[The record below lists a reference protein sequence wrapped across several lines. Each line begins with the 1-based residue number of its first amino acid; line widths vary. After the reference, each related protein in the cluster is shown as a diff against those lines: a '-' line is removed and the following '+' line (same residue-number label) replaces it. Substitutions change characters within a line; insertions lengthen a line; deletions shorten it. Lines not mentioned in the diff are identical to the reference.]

1 MMNAENA
8 DSAVNAEN
16 GNTGLPDEAR
26 TNNRALTP
34 DVPAKSGR
42 RYWRGLEELAET
54 PEFKSWLEREFPEGA
69 AELEVDGVSRR
80 NFMRLMGASLAL
92 AGVGLSGCRRPETYI
107 VPYTKSVEWL
117 IPGKA
122 ILYTTSM
129 PRRLGGMPLIATTFE
144 GRPTKLE
151 GNPLVPGYNG
161 GTDLLAQAS
170 ILNLYDPDRARFF
183 RENGTENPAEKFEAY
198 LKQVRNELQQNGGAG
213 FALLLDE
220 QWSPT
225 RDRVLK
231 KLQQDFPQARFYY
244 DEPLGNDEV
253 NPVVEALFGADV
265 VLRPNFANAD
275 VILSLDADFLGLE
288 QTLDNIKVFSARRR
302 VRGSTQAVNR
312 LYSVDNRFTITGGMA
327 DHRLRCPASHVP
339 SFAVALAN
347 KIAQATGDQG
357 LTSLAG
363 QFKTTVTFDEKWVT
377 ECANDLVA
385 RKGKSLVLLG
395 NRYPAAIQALT
406 YAINNALE
414 AFGATIQVLT
424 AQKIK
429 GGTIQDLAKDVKA
442 GTVKRL
448 FILAGNPAYTAP
460 ADLQWAEQIQKQIP
474 EVVQLGYW
482 ENETSANVRW
492 FVPEAHF
499 LEAWG
504 DQRDPNGTYLPV
516 QPMIQPL
523 FGGWSQL
530 DLLGKLAGIPG
541 GLEAV
546 RETFKTFAGSGDFE
560 EAWTGLLRHG
570 FIADTAYQ
578 ASSVKPNFGGLSGL
592 VQAATTL
599 PGPVSASALEI
610 VFPGDYRVED
620 GRYTN
625 NAWLQEMPDP
635 ITKLTWDNAV
645 QVSPVTA
652 KALGLEERDLIEITV
667 GDRKLTAAVL
677 VAPGHADNS
686 FTFPLGYGRDRVGQI
701 GEGCGF
707 NAYKLRTTAA
717 LYFATGVTIKL
728 VQKDAYKLIRTQ
740 LHHSME
746 GRALVREGA
755 LEDYEKN
762 PAFAKKMW
770 MDAEIPPNIS
780 LYSHPPLNAP
790 NQWAM
795 VVDLNT
801 CIGCSA
807 CVIAC
812 QAENNI
818 PVVGKDQ
825 VERGRE
831 MQWMRIDRYFSSADG
846 DVSNPHLDEDPEMV
860 VEPMMCQHCEN
871 APCETVC
878 PVNATVH
885 SEEGLNVMVYN
896 RCIGTRYCSNNCPFK
911 VRRFNFF
918 NYNDR
923 SITDKLEWGLPGF
936 QGKQT
941 LILGPLAKWGMD
953 EISKL
958 QKNPNVTVRSR
969 GVMEKCTYCVQR
981 IETAKIS
988 QRIKAGVTGDLSL
1001 PTDSVRSACQEACP
1015 AEAIVFGDMKDPES
1029 QVSKERKLPQEYH
1042 LLEYLNIQ
1050 TRTGYLA
1057 RLRNPNPKMPGAAKI
1072 GKINAEHD
1080 DEQRERTQNSV
1091 PTGGNA

>member
-1 MMNAENA
+1 MKRIFHHPPE
-8 DSAVNAEN
+8 
-16 GNTGLPDEAR
+16 
-26 TNNRALTP
+26 
-34 DVPAKSGR
+34 PATGR
-42 RYWRGLEELAET
+42 RYWRGLEELADT

-69 AELEVDGVSRR
+69 AEMESDGVSRR
-80 NFMRLMGASLAL
+80 RFMGLMGASLAL

-129 PRRLGGMPLIATTFE
+129 PRRLGGMPLIATTYE

-161 GTDLLAQAS
+161 GTDLFAQAA

-183 RENGTENPAEKFEAY
+183 REKGSETTAEKFEAY
-198 LKQVRNELQQNGGAG
+198 LKQVRTELQQNRGAG

-231 KLQQDFPQARFYY
+231 KLQQDFPQVRFFY
-244 DEPLGNDEV
+244 DEPLGNDQV

-265 VLRPNFANAD
+265 VLRPNLANAD

-288 QTLDNIKVFSARRR
+288 QTLDNVKAFSARRR
-302 VRGSTQAVNR
+302 VRGSTDTFNR
-312 LYSVDNRFTITGGMA
+312 LYSVENRFTVTGGMA
-327 DHRLRCPASHVP
+327 DHRLRCPAAHIP

-347 KIAQATGDQG
+347 KIAAATGDQG

-363 QFKTTVTFDEKWVT
+363 QFKTTVSVDEKWVT

-385 RKGKSLVLLG
+385 RKGKSLVLVS
-395 NRYPAAIQALT
+395 NRYPVAMQALV

-414 AFGATIQVLT
+414 AFGSTIQVLT
-424 AQKIK
+424 APKIK
-429 GGTIQDLAKDVKA
+429 GGNIQDLAKDVKA

-448 FILAGNPAYTAP
+448 FILSGNPAYTAP
-460 ADLQWAEQIQKQIP
+460 ADLQWTEQVQKQIP

-482 ENETSANVRW
+482 ENETSANVNW
-492 FVPEAHF
+492 FVPETHF

-504 DQRDPNGTYLPV
+504 DQRDPTGTYLPV
-516 QPMIQPL
+516 QPMIEPL

-530 DLLGKLAGIPG
+530 DFLSKLAAIPF

-546 RETFKTFAGSGDFE
+546 RETFKAVAGSGDFE
-560 EAWTGLLRHG
+560 EAWTTLLRHG
-570 FIADTAYQ
+570 FTADTAYQ
-578 ASSVKPNFGGLSGL
+578 ANPAKPNFGSIAGL
-592 VQAATTL
+592 VQGANTL
-599 PGPVSASALEI
+599 PEPVTANAMEI
-610 VFPGDYRVED
+610 VFPADYKVED
-620 GRYTN
+620 GRYAN

-645 QVSPVTA
+645 QLSPITA
-652 KALGLEERDLIEITV
+652 KALGLEERDLVEITV
-667 GDRKLTAAVL
+667 GDRKVQAAVL

-686 FTFPLGYGRDRVGQI
+686 LSFALGYGRDRVGQV
-701 GEGCGF
+701 GEGTGF
-707 NAYKLRTTAA
+707 DAYKLRTTAS
-717 LYFATGVTIKL
+717 LYFATGATIKL
-728 VQKDAYKLIRTQ
+728 LQKEGYKLIRTQ
-740 LHHSME
+740 THHSME
-746 GRALVREGA
+746 GRALIREGT
-755 LEDYEKN
+755 LEDYDKN

-770 MDAEIPPNIS
+770 MDGEIPPNIS

-807 CVIAC
+807 CVVAC

-818 PVVGKDQ
+818 PIVGKDQ

-831 MQWMRIDRYFSSADG
+831 MHWMRIDRYFSSADG
-846 DVSNPHLDEDPEMV
+846 DLSNPHLDEDPEMV

-923 SITDKLEWGLPGF
+923 SVLDKLESGLPGF
-936 QGKQT
+936 QGKQQ

-1015 AEAIVFGDMKDPES
+1015 AEAIVFGDMKDPQS
-1029 QVSKERKLPQEYH
+1029 QVAKDRQLPQDYR
-1042 LLEYLNIQ
+1042 LLEYLNIG
-1050 TRTGYLA
+1050 TRTSYLA
-1057 RLRNPNPKMPGAAKI
+1057 RLRNPNPKMPGAAKV
-1072 GKINAEHD
+1072 GKINAEHEE
-1080 DEQRERTQNSV
+1080 DERQQGGTKENEREQTRTSV

>member
-1 MMNAENA
+1 MKRIFQHPPE
-8 DSAVNAEN
+8 
-16 GNTGLPDEAR
+16 
-26 TNNRALTP
+26 
-34 DVPAKSGR
+34 PATGR

-69 AELEVDGVSRR
+69 AELETDGVSRR
-80 NFMRLMGASLAL
+80 NFMRLMGGSLAL
-92 AGVGLSGCRRPETYI
+92 AGIGLSGCRRPETYI

-129 PRRLGGMPLIATTFE
+129 PRRLGGMPLVATTFE

-183 RENGTENPAEKFEAY
+183 RDNGNESAAEKFEAY

-231 KLQQDFPQARFYY
+231 QLQQDFPQTRFYY
-244 DEPLGNDEV
+244 DEPLGNGEI

-275 VILSLDADFLGLE
+275 VILSLDSDFLGLE

-302 VRGSTQAVNR
+302 VRGSTEAVNR
-312 LYSVDNRFTITGGMA
+312 LYSVDNRFTITSGMA
-327 DHRLRCPASHVP
+327 DHRLRCPASHIP

-363 QFKTTVTFDEKWVT
+363 QFKSTVTLDEKWVT

-395 NRYPAAIQALT
+395 NRYPAPIQALT

-460 ADLQWAEQIQKQIP
+460 ADLEWAEQIQKQIP
-474 EVVQLGYW
+474 EVVQLGFW

-516 QPMIQPL
+516 QPMILPL

-530 DLLGKLAGIPG
+530 DLLSKLVGIPG

-546 RETFKTFAGSGDFE
+546 RETFKAFAGNGDFE

-570 FIADTAYQ
+570 FTAGTAYQ
-578 ASSVKPNFGGLSGL
+578 ASSAKPNFGALSGL
-592 VQAATTL
+592 VQSGTTL
-599 PGPVSASALEI
+599 PAPASSPFEL

-620 GRYTN
+620 GRYAN
-625 NAWLQEMPDP
+625 NAWLQEVPDP

-652 KALGLEERDLIEITV
+652 KAIGLEESDLIEITV

-677 VAPGHADNS
+677 IAPGHADNS
-686 FTFPLGYGRDRVGQI
+686 FTFPLGYGRDRVGRI

-717 LYFATGVTIKL
+717 LYFATGVTVKL

-746 GRALVREGA
+746 GRALVREGS
-755 LEDYEKN
+755 LEDYDKN
-762 PAFAKKMW
+762 PAFPKKMW
-770 MDAEIPPNIS
+770 MDGEIPPNIS
-780 LYSHPPLNAP
+780 LYSHPPLSAP

-846 DVSNPHLDEDPEMV
+846 DISNPHLDEDPEMV

-941 LILGPLAKWGMD
+941 LILGPLAKWGME

-988 QRIKAGVTGDLSL
+988 QKIKAGVTGDLSL
-1001 PTDSVRSACQEACP
+1001 PTDSVRTACQEACP
-1015 AEAIVFGDMKDPES
+1015 AEAIVFGDMKDPQS
-1029 QVSKERKLPQEYH
+1029 QVSKERQLPQGYH

-1050 TRTGYLA
+1050 TRTSYLA

-1080 DEQRERTQNSV
+1080 DEERERTQNSV

>member
-1 MMNAENA
+1 MKRIFQHPPE
-8 DSAVNAEN
+8 
-16 GNTGLPDEAR
+16 
-26 TNNRALTP
+26 
-34 DVPAKSGR
+34 PATGR

-69 AELEVDGVSRR
+69 AELETDGVSRR
-80 NFMRLMGASLAL
+80 NFMRLMGGSLAL

-107 VPYTKSVEWL
+107 VPYTKSVEWV

-122 ILYTTSM
+122 LLYTTSM
-129 PRRLGGMPLIATTFE
+129 PRRLGGMPLVATTFE

-183 RENGTENPAEKFEAY
+183 RDNGNESAAEKFEAY

-231 KLQQDFPQARFYY
+231 KFQQDFPQARFYY
-244 DEPLGNDEV
+244 DEPLGNDEID
-253 NPVVEALFGADV
+253 PVVEALFGAGV
-265 VLRPNFANAD
+265 VLRPNFADAD
-275 VILSLDADFLGLE
+275 VILSLDSDFLGLE

-302 VRGSTQAVNR
+302 VRGSTEAVNR
-312 LYSVDNRFTITGGMA
+312 LYSVDNRFTITSGMA
-327 DHRLRCPASHVP
+327 DHRLRCPASHIP

-357 LTSLAG
+357 LASLAG
-363 QFKTTVTFDEKWVT
+363 QFKSTVTFDEKWVT

-460 ADLQWAEQIQKQIP
+460 ADLEWAEQIQKQIP
-474 EVVQLGYW
+474 EVVQLGFW
-482 ENETSANVRW
+482 ENETSAKVRW

-504 DQRDPNGTYLPV
+504 EQRDPNGTYLAV
-516 QPMIQPL
+516 QPMILPL

-530 DLLGKLAGIPG
+530 DLLSKLAGIPG

-546 RETFKTFAGSGDFE
+546 RETFKAFAGSGDFE

-570 FIADTAYQ
+570 FTADTTYQ
-578 ASSVKPNFGGLSGL
+578 ASSAKPNFGGLSGL
-592 VQAATTL
+592 VQAATTV
-599 PGPVSASALEI
+599 PTPVSSPFEI

-652 KALGLEERDLIEITV
+652 KTLGLEERDLIEITA

-677 VAPGHADNS
+677 IAPGHADNS
-686 FTFPLGYGRDRVGQI
+686 FTLPLGYGRDRVGRI

-707 NAYKLRTTAA
+707 DAYKLRTTAT

-740 LHHSME
+740 IHHSME
-746 GRALVREGA
+746 GRALVREGS
-755 LEDYEKN
+755 LEDYDKN

-770 MDAEIPPNIS
+770 MDGEIPPNIS
-780 LYSHPPLNAP
+780 LYSHPPLSAP

-846 DVSNPHLDEDPEMV
+846 DLSNPHLDEDPEMV

-941 LILGPLAKWGMD
+941 LILGPLAKWGME

-988 QRIKAGVTGDLSL
+988 QKIKAGVTGDLSL

-1015 AEAIVFGDMKDPES
+1015 AEAIVFGDMKDPQS
-1029 QVSKERKLPQEYH
+1029 QVSKERQLPQEYH

-1080 DEQRERTQNSV
+1080 DEERERTQNSV

>member
-1 MMNAENA
+1 MKRIFQHPPE
-8 DSAVNAEN
+8 
-16 GNTGLPDEAR
+16 
-26 TNNRALTP
+26 
-34 DVPAKSGR
+34 PATGR

-69 AELEVDGVSRR
+69 AELESDGVSRR

-122 ILYTTSM
+122 VLYTTSM
-129 PRRLGGMPLIATTFE
+129 PRRLGGMPLVATTFE

-183 RENGTENPAEKFEAY
+183 RENGTESAADKFEAY

-213 FALLLDE
+213 FAFLLDE

-225 RDRVLK
+225 RDRILK
-231 KLQQDFPQARFYY
+231 KFQQDFPQARFYY
-244 DEPLGNDEV
+244 GDPLGNEEI
-253 NPVVEALFGADV
+253 NPVTEALFGADV
-265 VLRPNFANAD
+265 VLRPNFTNAD

-288 QTLDNIKVFSARRR
+288 QTLDNIKAFSARRR
-302 VRGSTQAVNR
+302 VRGSTETVNR
-312 LYSVDNRFTITGGMA
+312 LYSVDNRFTITSGMA
-327 DHRLRCPASHVP
+327 DHRLRCPASHIP

-347 KIAQATGDQG
+347 KIAAVTGDQG

-377 ECANDLVA
+377 ECANDLLA

-395 NRYPAAIQALT
+395 NRYPAPIQALT

-414 AFGATIQVLT
+414 AFGSTIQVVT
-424 AQKIK
+424 APKIK

-460 ADLQWAEQIQKQIP
+460 ADLQWTDQIQKQIP

-482 ENETSANVRW
+482 ENETSTNVRW

-516 QPMIQPL
+516 QPMILPL

-530 DLLGKLAGIPG
+530 DLLSKLAGIAG

-560 EAWTGLLRHG
+560 EAWTALLRHG
-570 FIADTAYQ
+570 YITDTAYQ
-578 ASSVKPNFGGLSGL
+578 ASSAKPNLGGLSGL
-592 VQAATTL
+592 VPAATTL
-599 PGPVSASALEI
+599 PAPVSSPFEI
-610 VFPGDYRVED
+610 VFPGDYRVDD

-652 KALGLEERDLIEITV
+652 KALGLEERDLIEITA
-667 GDRKLTAAVL
+667 GDRKLTAAIL
-677 VAPGHADNS
+677 IAPGHADNS
-686 FTFPLGYGRDRVGQI
+686 FTFPLGYGRERVGRI

-728 VQKDAYKLIRTQ
+728 VQKNAYKLIRTQ

-746 GRALVREGA
+746 GRALVREGS

-780 LYSHPPLNAP
+780 LYSHPPLSAP
-790 NQWAM
+790 NQWGM

-818 PVVGKDQ
+818 PIVGKDQ
-825 VERGRE
+825 CERGRE

-896 RCIGTRYCSNNCPFK
+896 RCVGTRYCSNNCPFK

-923 SITDKLEWGLPGF
+923 SVTDKLEWGLPGF
-936 QGKQT
+936 EGKQT
-941 LILGPLAKWGMD
+941 LVLGPLARWGMD

-988 QRIKAGVTGDLSL
+988 QKIKAGVTGDLSL

-1015 AEAIVFGDMKDPES
+1015 AEAIVFGDIKDPES
-1029 QVSKERKLPQEYH
+1029 QVAKERELAQNYH

-1050 TRTGYLA
+1050 TRTSYLA

-1072 GKINAEHD
+1072 GKINAEHEENEREPSPAAAGTQGER
-1080 DEQRERTQNSV
+1080 EQTRTTV

>member
-1 MMNAENA
+1 MKRIFQHPPEP
-8 DSAVNAEN
+8 V
-16 GNTGLPDEAR
+16 T
-26 TNNRALTP
+26 
-34 DVPAKSGR
+34 GR

-69 AELEVDGVSRR
+69 AQLETDGVSRR
-80 NFMRLMGASLAL
+80 NFMRLMGGSLAL

-129 PRRLGGMPLIATTFE
+129 PRRLGGVPLVATTFE

-183 RENGTENPAEKFEAY
+183 RENGNESPAEKFEAY

-231 KLQQDFPQARFYY
+231 KFQQDFPQARFYY
-244 DEPLGNDEV
+244 DEPLGNGEI
-253 NPVVEALFGADV
+253 NPVIEALFGADV
-265 VLRPNFANAD
+265 VLRPNFVNAD
-275 VILSLDADFLGLE
+275 VILSLDSDFLGLE
-288 QTLDNIKVFSARRR
+288 QTLDNIKAFSARRR
-302 VRGSTQAVNR
+302 VRGSTEAVNR
-312 LYSVDNRFTITGGMA
+312 LYSVDNRFTITSGMA
-327 DHRLRCPASHVP
+327 DHRLRCPASHIP

-347 KIAQATGDQG
+347 KIAQATGDQA

-363 QFKTTVTFDEKWVT
+363 QFKSTVTFDEKWVT

-385 RKGKSLVLLG
+385 RKGKSVVLLG

-406 YAINNALE
+406 YAINGALE
-414 AFGATIQVLT
+414 AFGSTIQVLA
-424 AQKIK
+424 AQKIT

-460 ADLQWAEQIQKQIP
+460 ADLEWAEQIQKQIP
-474 EVVQLGYW
+474 EVVQLGFW
-482 ENETSANVRW
+482 ENETSTNVRW

-516 QPMIQPL
+516 QPMILPL

-530 DLLGKLAGIPG
+530 DLLSKLVGIPA

-546 RETFKTFAGSGDFE
+546 RETFKAFAGSGDFE

-570 FIADTAYQ
+570 FAADTAYQ
-578 ASSVKPNFGGLSGL
+578 ASSTKPNFGGLSGL
-592 VQAATTL
+592 VQAGTTL
-599 PGPVSASALEI
+599 PTPVSSPFEI

-625 NAWLQEMPDP
+625 NAWLQEVPDP

-652 KALGLEERDLIEITV
+652 KTLGLEERDLIEITA

-677 VAPGHADNS
+677 IAPGHADNS
-686 FTFPLGYGRDRVGQI
+686 FTFPLGYGRDRVGRI

-746 GRALVREGA
+746 GRALVREGS
-755 LEDYEKN
+755 LEDYDKN

-846 DVSNPHLDEDPEMV
+846 DLSNPHLDEDPEMV

-936 QGKQT
+936 EGKQT
-941 LILGPLAKWGMD
+941 LILGPLAKWGME

-981 IETAKIS
+981 IETAKIA

-1015 AEAIVFGDMKDPES
+1015 AEAIVFGDKNDPQS
-1029 QVSKERKLPQEYH
+1029 QVSKERQLPQEYH

-1072 GKINAEHD
+1072 GKINTEHD
-1080 DEQRERTQNSV
+1080 DEERERTQNSV

>member
-1 MMNAENA
+1 MKRIFHHPPE
-8 DSAVNAEN
+8 
-16 GNTGLPDEAR
+16 
-26 TNNRALTP
+26 
-34 DVPAKSGR
+34 PATGR

-69 AELEVDGVSRR
+69 AELETDGVSRR
-80 NFMRLMGASLAL
+80 NFMRLMGGSLAL
-92 AGVGLSGCRRPETYI
+92 AGIGLSGCRRAETFI

-129 PRRLGGMPLIATTFE
+129 PRRLGGVPLIATTFE

-161 GTDLLAQAS
+161 GTDLFAQAA
-170 ILNLYDPDRARFF
+170 ILNLYDPDRARAF
-183 RENGTENPAEKFEAY
+183 RENGAESTADKLDAY
-198 LKQVRNELQQNGGAG
+198 LKQVRNELQQSGGAG
-213 FALLLDE
+213 VALLLDE

-225 RDRVLK
+225 RDRILK

-244 DEPLGNDEV
+244 HEPLGNDEI
-253 NPVVEALFGADV
+253 NPAIEALFGPDAILQLNLAD
-265 VLRPNFANAD
+265 AD
-275 VILSLDADFLGLE
+275 VIVSLDADFLGLE
-288 QTLDNIKVFSARRR
+288 QNLGNIKAFSDRRR
-302 VRGSTQAVNR
+302 VRGSTEAVNR
-312 LYSVDNRFTITGGMA
+312 LYSIENRFTITGGMA
-327 DHRLRCPASHVP
+327 DHRLRCPASHIP

-347 KIAQATGDQG
+347 KVAAAAGDQE
-357 LTSLAG
+357 LTSLAS

-385 RKGKSLVLLG
+385 RKGKSLVWVG
-395 NRYPAAIQALT
+395 NRYPAAIQALV
-406 YAINNALE
+406 YAINNALG
-414 AFGATIQVLT
+414 AFGSTIQVLS
-424 AQKIK
+424 APKVK

-442 GTVKRL
+442 GSIKKL

-460 ADLQWAEQIQKQIP
+460 ADLQWAEQVQKQVP
-474 EVVQLGYW
+474 EVIQLGYE

-504 DQRDPNGTYLPV
+504 DQRDPKGTYLPI

-523 FGGWSQL
+523 LGGWSQL
-530 DLLGKLAGIPG
+530 DLLAKLAALPVGI
-541 GLEAV
+541 EAV
-546 RETFKTFAGSGDFE
+546 RETFKAFAGSGDFE
-560 EAWTGLLRHG
+560 EAWTKLLRQGHSDG
-570 FIADTAYQ
+570 PTYQ
-578 ASSVKPNFGGLSGL
+578 ASPAKPNLGNISGL
-592 VQAATTL
+592 LQSAVNL
-599 PGPVSASALEI
+599 PGPVSANAMEI
-610 VFPGDYRVED
+610 VFPGDYRVDD

-645 QVSPVTA
+645 QISPVTA
-652 KALGLEERDLIEITV
+652 KALGLAERDLVEISV
-667 GDRKLTAAVL
+667 GDRKVTAAVL
-677 VAPGHADNS
+677 IAPGQADYS
-686 FTFPLGYGRDRVGQI
+686 LTFPLGYGRERVGRI
-701 GEGCGF
+701 GEGTGF
-707 NAYKLRTTAA
+707 NAYKLRTTTAS
-717 LYFATGVTIKL
+717 YFATGVTIKL
-728 VQKDAYKLIRTQ
+728 LQSDAHKLIRTQ
-740 LHHSME
+740 IHHSME
-746 GRALVREGA
+746 GRALVREGS

-770 MDAEIPPNIS
+770 MDADIPPNIS
-780 LYSHPPLNAP
+780 LYSHPPLAAP
-790 NQWAM
+790 NQWGM

-807 CVIAC
+807 CVVAC

-818 PVVGKDQ
+818 PIVGKDQ

-831 MQWMRIDRYFSSADG
+831 MHWMRIDRYFSSADG
-846 DVSNPHLDEDPEMV
+846 DLSNPHLEEDPEMV
-860 VEPMMCQHCEN
+860 VEPMMCQNCEN

-896 RCIGTRYCSNNCPFK
+896 RCVGTRYCSNNCPFK

-923 SITDKLEWGLPGF
+923 SVTDKIEHGLPGF
-936 QGKQT
+936 EGKQQ
-941 LILGPLAKWGMD
+941 LILGPLARWGMD

-988 QRIKAGVTGDLSL
+988 QKIKAGVTGDLSL
-1001 PTDSVRSACQEACP
+1001 PTDSVRTACQEACP
-1015 AEAIVFGDMKDPES
+1015 AEAIVFGDIKDPES
-1029 QVSKERKLPQEYH
+1029 QIAKQWQLPQNYH

-1050 TRTGYLA
+1050 TRTSYLA

-1072 GKINAEHD
+1072 GKINAEHEENHD
-1080 DEQRERTQNSV
+1080 GQDPAAAASPGSNGRSSENERERTRIHE

>member
-1 MMNAENA
+1 MKRIFQHPPE
-8 DSAVNAEN
+8 
-16 GNTGLPDEAR
+16 
-26 TNNRALTP
+26 
-34 DVPAKSGR
+34 PATGR

-69 AELEVDGVSRR
+69 AELEADGVSRR

-117 IPGKA
+117 IPGRA

-231 KLQQDFPQARFYY
+231 KLQQAFPQARFYY
-244 DEPLGNDEV
+244 DEPLGNDEI

-302 VRGSTQAVNR
+302 VRGSTEAVNR
-312 LYSVDNRFTITGGMA
+312 LYSVDNRFTITSGMA
-327 DHRLRCPASHVP
+327 DHRLRCPASHIP

-363 QFKTTVTFDEKWVT
+363 QFKSTVAFDEKWVT

-414 AFGATIQVLT
+414 AFGATIQVLS

-429 GGTIQDLAKDVKA
+429 GGTIEDLAKDVKA

-460 ADLQWAEQIQKQIP
+460 ADLEWAEQIQKQIP
-474 EVVQLGYW
+474 EVVQLGFW

-516 QPMIQPL
+516 QPMILPL

-530 DLLGKLAGIPG
+530 DLLSKLVGIPG

-546 RETFKTFAGSGDFE
+546 RETFKAFAGSGDFE

-570 FIADTAYQ
+570 FTADTAYQ
-578 ASSVKPNFGGLSGL
+578 ASSAKPNFGGLSGL
-592 VQAATTL
+592 VQAATTV
-599 PGPVSASALEI
+599 PTPVSSPFEI

-652 KALGLEERDLIEITV
+652 KTLGLEERDLIEITA

-677 VAPGHADNS
+677 IAPGHADNS
-686 FTFPLGYGRDRVGQI
+686 FTFPLGYGRDRVGRI

-740 LHHSME
+740 IHHSME
-746 GRALVREGA
+746 GRALVREGS
-755 LEDYEKN
+755 LEDYDKN

-780 LYSHPPLNAP
+780 LYSHPPLSAP

-846 DVSNPHLDEDPEMV
+846 DLSNPHLDEDPEMV

-936 QGKQT
+936 EGKQT
-941 LILGPLAKWGMD
+941 LILGPLAKWGME

-988 QRIKAGVTGDLSL
+988 QKIKAGVTGDLSL

-1015 AEAIVFGDMKDPES
+1015 AEAIVFGDMKDPQS
-1029 QVSKERKLPQEYH
+1029 QVSKERQLPQEYH

-1072 GKINAEHD
+1072 GKINAEHG
-1080 DEQRERTQNSV
+1080 DEERERTQNSV

>member
-1 MMNAENA
+1 MKRIFQHPPE
-8 DSAVNAEN
+8 
-16 GNTGLPDEAR
+16 
-26 TNNRALTP
+26 
-34 DVPAKSGR
+34 PATGR

-69 AELEVDGVSRR
+69 AELETDGVSRR

-92 AGVGLSGCRRPETYI
+92 AGVGLSGCRRQETYI

-129 PRRLGGMPLIATTFE
+129 PRRLGGMPLVATTFE

-161 GTDLLAQAS
+161 STDLLAQAS

-183 RENGTENPAEKFEAY
+183 RENGKESAADKFEAY

-213 FALLLDE
+213 FALLFDE

-225 RDRVLK
+225 RDRILK
-231 KLQQDFPQARFYY
+231 KFQQDFPQARFYY
-244 DEPLGNDEV
+244 DEPLGNDEI
-253 NPVVEALFGADV
+253 NPVIEALFGADAI
-265 VLRPNFANAD
+265 LRPNLANAD

-288 QTLDNIKVFSARRR
+288 QTLDNIKDFSARRR
-302 VRGSTQAVNR
+302 VRGSTEAVNR
-312 LYSVDNRFTITGGMA
+312 LYSVDNRLTITSGMA
-327 DHRLRCPASHVP
+327 DHRLRCPASHIP
-339 SFAVALAN
+339 SFAVLLAN
-347 KIAQATGDQG
+347 KIAAATGDQG

-395 NRYPAAIQALT
+395 NRYPAPIQALA

-414 AFGATIQVLT
+414 AFGSTIQVLN
-424 AQKIK
+424 APKIK

-460 ADLQWAEQIQKQIP
+460 ADLQWTEQIQKQVP

-482 ENETSANVRW
+482 ENETSANARW

-516 QPMIQPL
+516 QPMILPL

-530 DLLGKLAGIPG
+530 DLLSKLAGIPS

-546 RETFKTFAGSGDFE
+546 RETFKTLAGSGDFE
-560 EAWTGLLRHG
+560 EAWTALLRHG
-570 FIADTAYQ
+570 YIADTAYQ
-578 ASSVKPNFGGLSGL
+578 ASSAKPNLGGLSGL
-592 VQAATTL
+592 VPAATTL
-599 PGPVSASALEI
+599 PAPVSSPLEI

-625 NAWLQEMPDP
+625 NAWLLEVPDP

-652 KALGLEERDLIEITV
+652 KALGLEESDLIEIAV
-667 GDRKLTAAVL
+667 GDRKPTAAVL

-686 FTFPLGYGRDRVGQI
+686 LTFPLGYGREKVGRVG
-701 GEGCGF
+701 EGAGF
-707 NAYKLRTTAA
+707 NAYKLRTTTA

-728 VQKDAYKLIRTQ
+728 LQNNAYKLIRTQ
-740 LHHSME
+740 IHHSMD
-746 GRALVREGA
+746 GRALVREGS
-755 LEDYEKN
+755 LEDYEQN

-780 LYSHPPLNAP
+780 LYSHPPLSAP

-807 CVIAC
+807 CVVAC

-831 MQWMRIDRYFSSADG
+831 MHWMRIDRYFSSADG

-860 VEPMMCQHCEN
+860 VQPMMCQHCEN

-923 SITDKLEWGLPGF
+923 SVFDKLEYGLPGF
-936 QGKQT
+936 EGKQQ

-1015 AEAIVFGDMKDPES
+1015 AEAIVFGDMKDPQS
-1029 QVSKERKLPQEYH
+1029 QVSKERELPQGYH

-1050 TRTGYLA
+1050 TRTSYLA
-1057 RLRNPNPKMPGAAKI
+1057 RLRNPNPKMPGAAKV
-1072 GKINAEHD
+1072 GKINAEHG
-1080 DEQRERTQNSV
+1080 DEEPERTQTSV

>member
-1 MMNAENA
+1 MKRIFHHPPE
-8 DSAVNAEN
+8 
-16 GNTGLPDEAR
+16 
-26 TNNRALTP
+26 
-34 DVPAKSGR
+34 PATGR

-69 AELEVDGVSRR
+69 AELETDGVSRR
-80 NFMRLMGASLAL
+80 NFMRLMGGSLAL
-92 AGVGLSGCRRPETYI
+92 AGVGLTSCRRPETYI

-122 ILYTTSM
+122 VLYSTSM
-129 PRRLGGMPLIATTFE
+129 PRRLGGMPIIATTFE

-161 GTDLLAQAS
+161 GTDLFAQAS
-170 ILNLYDPDRARFF
+170 ILNLYDPDRAHFF
-183 RENGTENPAEKFEAY
+183 QENGAASAAEKFEAY
-198 LKQVRNELQQNGGAG
+198 LKQIRSELQQSSGAG
-213 FALLLDE
+213 LALLLDE

-225 RDRVLK
+225 RDRILK
-231 KLQQDFPQARFYY
+231 KLQEDFPQARFYY

-253 NPVVEALFGADV
+253 NAAVEALFGPDV
-265 VLRPNFANAD
+265 VLRTNLANAD
-275 VILSLDADFLGLE
+275 VIVSLDADFLGLE
-288 QTLDNIKVFSARRR
+288 QTLDNIKAFSARRR
-302 VRGSTQAVNR
+302 VQGSSETFNR
-312 LYSVDNRFTITGGMA
+312 LYSIENRFTITGGMA
-327 DHRLRCPASHVP
+327 DHRLRCPVSQIP

-347 KIAQATGDQG
+347 KVAAATGDQG
-357 LTSLAG
+357 LASLVG
-363 QFKTTVTFDEKWVT
+363 QFKTTVSFDDKWVT

-385 RKGKSLVLLG
+385 RKGKSVVLLG
-395 NRYPAAIQALT
+395 NRYPAAVQALAH
-406 YAINNALE
+406 AINGALD
-414 AFGATIQVLT
+414 AFGSTIQVLS
-424 AQKIK
+424 APKIK
-429 GGTIQDLAKDVKA
+429 GGSIQDLAKDVKA
-442 GTVKRL
+442 GTIKRL

-460 ADLQWAEQIQKQIP
+460 ADLQWSEQIQKQVL
-474 EVVQLGYW
+474 EVVQLGYS
-482 ENETSANVRW
+482 ENETSAGVRW

-504 DQRDPNGTYLPV
+504 DQRDPNGTYLPI

-523 FGGWSQL
+523 LGGWSQL
-530 DLLGKLAGIPG
+530 DLLAKLAAVPS

-546 RETFKTFAGSGDFE
+546 RETFKAFAGSGDLE
-560 EAWTGLLRHG
+560 EAWTGFLRHG
-570 FIADTAYQ
+570 YIADTAYQ
-578 ASSVKPNFGGLSGL
+578 ASSAKPNLGNISAVLPS
-592 VQAATTL
+592 AATL
-599 PGPVSASALEI
+599 PGPVSASAMEI
-610 VFPGDYRVED
+610 VFAGDYKVED

-652 KALGLEERDLIEITV
+652 KALGLAERDLIEISV
-667 GDRKLTAAVL
+667 DDRKLTAAVL
-677 VAPGHADNS
+677 IAPGHADYS
-686 FTFPLGYGRDRVGQI
+686 LTFALGYGRERVGKV
-701 GEGCGF
+701 GEGTGF
-707 NAYKLRTTAA
+707 NAYKLRTTKA

-728 VQKDAYKLIRTQ
+728 VQSDAYKLIRTQ
-740 LHHSME
+740 IHHSME
-746 GRALVREGA
+746 GRALVREGSV
-755 LEDYEKN
+755 EDYEKN

-780 LYSHPPLNAP
+780 LYSHPPLSAP
-790 NQWAM
+790 NQWGM

-807 CVIAC
+807 CVVAC

-818 PVVGKDQ
+818 PIVGKDQ

-831 MQWMRIDRYFSSADG
+831 MHWMRIDRYFSSADG
-846 DVSNPHLDEDPEMV
+846 DMSNPHLEEDPEMV
-860 VEPMMCQHCEN
+860 VEPMMCQHCES

-896 RCIGTRYCSNNCPFK
+896 RCIGTRYCSNNRPFK

-923 SITDKLEWGLPGF
+923 NVMDKIEHGLPGF
-936 QGKQT
+936 QGKQQ
-941 LILGPLAKWGMD
+941 LILGPLAPWGMD
-953 EISKL
+953 EVSKL

-988 QRIKAGVTGDLSL
+988 QKIKAGVTGDLSL
-1001 PTDSVRSACQEACP
+1001 PTDSIRSACQEACP
-1015 AEAIVFGDMKDPES
+1015 AEAIVFGDIKDPNS
-1029 QVSKERKLPQEYH
+1029 QVFKQRQLAQGYH

-1050 TRTGYLA
+1050 TRTSYLA
-1057 RLRNPNPKMPGAAKI
+1057 RLRNPNLKMPGAAKI
-1072 GKINAEHD
+1072 GRINAEHD
-1080 DEQRERTQNSV
+1080 GNEESQEPAAAVS
-1091 PTGGNA
+1091 PTISQPKEGNA

>member
-1 MMNAENA
+1 MKRIFQHPPE
-8 DSAVNAEN
+8 
-16 GNTGLPDEAR
+16 
-26 TNNRALTP
+26 
-34 DVPAKSGR
+34 PATGR

-69 AELEVDGVSRR
+69 AELETDGVSRR
-80 NFMRLMGASLAL
+80 NFMRLMGGSLAL
-92 AGVGLSGCRRPETYI
+92 GGIGLSGCRRPETYI

-129 PRRLGGMPLIATTFE
+129 PRRLGGMPLVATTFE

-183 RENGTENPAEKFEAY
+183 RDNGNESAAEKFEAY

-231 KLQQDFPQARFYY
+231 QLQQDFPQTRFYY
-244 DEPLGNDEV
+244 DEPLGNGEI

-275 VILSLDADFLGLE
+275 VILSLDSDFLGLE

-302 VRGSTQAVNR
+302 VRGSTEAVNR
-312 LYSVDNRFTITGGMA
+312 LYSVDNRFTITSGMA
-327 DHRLRCPASHVP
+327 DHRLRCPASHIP

-347 KIAQATGDQG
+347 KIAAATGNQG
-357 LTSLAG
+357 LTALAG

-395 NRYPAAIQALT
+395 NRYPAPIQALT

-460 ADLQWAEQIQKQIP
+460 ADLEWAEQIQKQIP

-482 ENETSANVRW
+482 ENETSTNVRW

-516 QPMIQPL
+516 QPMILPL

-530 DLLGKLAGIPG
+530 DLLSKLAGIPG
-541 GLEAV
+541 SLEAV
-546 RETFKTFAGSGDFE
+546 RETFKTLAGSGDFE
-560 EAWTGLLRHG
+560 EAWTALLRHG
-570 FIADTAYQ
+570 YTADTTYQ
-578 ASSVKPNFGGLSGL
+578 ASSEKPNLGGLSGL
-592 VQAATTL
+592 VPATTPL
-599 PGPVSASALEI
+599 PAPVSSPLEI

-625 NAWLQEMPDP
+625 NAGLQEMPDP

-652 KALGLEERDLIEITV
+652 KAMGLAERDLIEISV
-667 GDRKLTAAVL
+667 GDRKVTAAVL
-677 VAPGHADNS
+677 IAPGHADNS
-686 FTFPLGYGRDRVGQI
+686 LTFPLGYGRERVGRI

-707 NAYKLRTTAA
+707 DAYKLRTTAA

-728 VQKDAYKLIRTQ
+728 VQKDGYKLIRAQ

-746 GRALVREGA
+746 GRALVREGS

-780 LYSHPPLNAP
+780 LYSHPPLSAP

-795 VVDLNT
+795 VVDLNP

-818 PVVGKDQ
+818 PIVGKDQ
-825 VERGRE
+825 CERGRE

-846 DVSNPHLDEDPEMV
+846 DVQNTHLDEAPEMV
-860 VEPMMCQHCEN
+860 VEPMMCQQCEN

-896 RCIGTRYCSNNCPFK
+896 RCVGTRYCSNNCPFK

-923 SITDKLEWGLPGF
+923 SVMDKIEHGLPGF
-936 QGKQT
+936 EGKQT
-941 LILGPLAKWGMD
+941 LVLGPLARWGMD

-958 QKNPNVTVRSR
+958 QKNPNVTGRSR

-1015 AEAIVFGDMKDPES
+1015 AEAIVFGDMKDPQS
-1029 QVSKERKLPQEYH
+1029 QVSKERELPQDYH
-1042 LLEYLNIQ
+1042 LLEYLISKIP
-1050 TRTGYLA
+1050 RTILP
-1057 RLRNPNPKMPGAAKI
+1057 RLRNPNPKMPGAARI
-1072 GKINAEHD
+1072 GKINAEH
-1080 DEQRERTQNSV
+1080 EENEREPSPAAAGSQGEREETRTTV

>member
-1 MMNAENA
+1 MKRIFHHPPE
-8 DSAVNAEN
+8 
-16 GNTGLPDEAR
+16 
-26 TNNRALTP
+26 
-34 DVPAKSGR
+34 PATGR

-54 PEFKSWLEREFPEGA
+54 PEFKDWLEREFPEGA
-69 AELEVDGVSRR
+69 AELKTDGVSRR
-80 NFMRLMGASLAL
+80 NFMRLMGGSLAL
-92 AGVGLSGCRRPETYI
+92 AGVGLTSCRRPETYI

-122 ILYTTSM
+122 VLYTTSM
-129 PRRLGGMPLIATTFE
+129 PRRLGGMPIIVTTFE

-161 GTDLLAQAS
+161 GTDLFAQAS
-170 ILNLYDPDRARFF
+170 ILNLYDPDRAHLFQ
-183 RENGTENPAEKFEAY
+183 ENGAASAAEKFEAY
-198 LKQVRNELQQNGGAG
+198 LKQVRSELQQSSGAG
-213 FALLLDE
+213 LALLLDE

-225 RDRVLK
+225 RDRILK
-231 KLQQDFPQARFYY
+231 KLQADFPQARFYY
-244 DEPLGNDEV
+244 DEPLGHDEV
-253 NPVVEALFGADV
+253 NAAVEALFGPDV
-265 VLRPNFANAD
+265 VLRTNLANAD
-275 VILSLDADFLGLE
+275 VIVSLDADFLGLE
-288 QTLDNIKVFSARRR
+288 QTLDNIKAFSARRR
-302 VRGSTQAVNR
+302 VQGSPETFNR
-312 LYSVDNRFTITGGMA
+312 LYSIENRFTITGGMA
-327 DHRLRCPASHVP
+327 DHRLRCPVSQIP
-339 SFAVALAN
+339 SFAVALAS
-347 KIAQATGDQG
+347 KVAAATGDQG
-357 LTSLAG
+357 LSSLVG
-363 QFKTTVTFDEKWVT
+363 QFKTTVSFDEKWVT

-385 RKGKSLVLLG
+385 RKGKSVVLLG
-395 NRYPAAIQALT
+395 NRYPAAVQALAH
-406 YAINNALE
+406 AINGALD
-414 AFGATIQVLT
+414 AFGSTIQVLS
-424 AQKIK
+424 APKIK
-429 GGTIQDLAKDVKA
+429 GGTIQDLAKDVKG

-460 ADLQWAEQIQKQIP
+460 ADLQWSDQIQKQVP
-474 EVVQLGYW
+474 EVVQLGYS
-482 ENETSANVRW
+482 ENETSVGVRW
-492 FVPEAHF
+492 FIPEAHF

-504 DQRDPNGTYLPV
+504 DQRDPNGAYLPV

-530 DLLGKLAGIPG
+530 DLLAKLAAVSS

-546 RETFKTFAGSGDFE
+546 RETFKAFAGSGDFE
-560 EAWTGLLRHG
+560 EAWTGFLRHG
-570 FIADTAYQ
+570 YIADTAYQ
-578 ASSVKPNFGGLSGL
+578 ASSAKPNLGNITAVLPS
-592 VQAATTL
+592 AATL
-599 PGPVSASALEI
+599 PGPVSAGAMEI
-610 VFPGDYRVED
+610 VFAGDYKVED

-652 KALGLEERDLIEITV
+652 KALGLAERDLIEISV
-667 GDRKLTAAVL
+667 DDRKLTAAVL
-677 VAPGHADNS
+677 IAPGHADYS
-686 FTFPLGYGRDRVGQI
+686 LTFALGYGRERVGQV
-701 GEGCGF
+701 GEGTGF
-707 NAYKLRTTAA
+707 NAYKLRTTKA

-728 VQKDAYKLIRTQ
+728 VQSDAYKLIRTQ
-740 LHHSME
+740 IHHSME
-746 GRALVREGA
+746 GRALVREGSV
-755 LEDYEKN
+755 EDYEKN

-780 LYSHPPLNAP
+780 LYSHPPLSAP
-790 NQWAM
+790 NQWGM

-807 CVIAC
+807 CVVAC

-818 PVVGKDQ
+818 PIVGKDQ

-831 MQWMRIDRYFSSADG
+831 MHWMRIDRYFSSADG
-846 DVSNPHLDEDPEMV
+846 DMSNPHLEEDPEMV
-860 VEPMMCQHCEN
+860 VQPMMCQHCEN

-896 RCIGTRYCSNNCPFK
+896 RCVGTRYCSNNCPFK

-923 SITDKLEWGLPGF
+923 SVLDKIEHGLPGF
-936 QGKQT
+936 QGKQQ
-941 LILGPLAKWGMD
+941 LILGPLAPWGMD
-953 EISKL
+953 EVSKL

-988 QRIKAGVTGDLSL
+988 QKIKAGVTGDLSL
-1001 PTDSVRSACQEACP
+1001 PTDSIRSACQEACP
-1015 AEAIVFGDMKDPES
+1015 AEAIVFGDTKDPNS
-1029 QVSKERKLPQEYH
+1029 QVFKQRQLAQGYH

-1050 TRTGYLA
+1050 TRTSYLA

-1072 GKINAEHD
+1072 GRINAEHD
-1080 DEQRERTQNSV
+1080 GNEESQEPAAAVS
-1091 PTGGNA
+1091 PTSDQPKEGNA